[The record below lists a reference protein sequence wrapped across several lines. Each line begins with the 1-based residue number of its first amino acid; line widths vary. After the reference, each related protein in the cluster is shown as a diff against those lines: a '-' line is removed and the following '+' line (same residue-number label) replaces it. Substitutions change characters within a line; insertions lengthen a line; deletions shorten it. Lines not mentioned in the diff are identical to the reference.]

1 MKIILNKYPAIL
13 FRLNYIYDEKV
24 ILIAPSNKAK
34 KFDDSLKNGEH
45 KAKIIFLEDY
55 TLPNLVSSIRN
66 ISKEVEIESIIT
78 LCEEY
83 IEWAGSLNDHF
94 VEKNTVAVSN
104 VMFKDKFIMRSFL
117 QDVVKQPYF
126 RLLESKKDLE
136 KFWNATNS
144 KIAIIKPREGAACVG
159 IKKIKKNT
167 LLDDS
172 YFDGNYLIEEFINI
186 DKMITCDGFSLGES
200 IKRFFVHDN
209 VELLLESI
217 TSKGYYLL
225 RTSELYRDLD
235 LIKKAY
241 SECQKVL
248 KEFSVDKELT
258 PFHFEWFFDNS
269 KKCLVF
275 CEVGKRFGGGDIPD
289 LIEEAY
295 DIDILKEYW
304 QIISSN
310 DNLQDIN
317 FSEKINVPKKISA
330 TFAAYVQSGLV
341 ESIPSLDDLEW
352 ASRFYIGLK
361 VGEIVQKADNIIN
374 NSMVVRFTSENED
387 DFNKKL
393 KEINEIHK
401 KIKYFEDVKNL

>member
-159 IKKIKKNT
+159 IKKNQKK
-167 LLDDS
+167 
-172 YFDGNYLIEEFINI
+172 Y
-186 DKMITCDGFSLGES
+186 
-200 IKRFFVHDN
+200 
-209 VELLLESI
+209 
-217 TSKGYYLL
+217 
-225 RTSELYRDLD
+225 
-235 LIKKAY
+235 
-241 SECQKVL
+241 
-248 KEFSVDKELT
+248 
-258 PFHFEWFFDNS
+258 
-269 KKCLVF
+269 
-275 CEVGKRFGGGDIPD
+275 
-289 LIEEAY
+289 
-295 DIDILKEYW
+295 
-304 QIISSN
+304 II
-310 DNLQDIN
+310 
-317 FSEKINVPKKISA
+317 
-330 TFAAYVQSGLV
+330 G
-341 ESIPSLDDLEW
+341 
-352 ASRFYIGLK
+352 R
-361 VGEIVQKADNIIN
+361 
-374 NSMVVRFTSENED
+374 
-387 DFNKKL
+387 
-393 KEINEIHK
+393 
-401 KIKYFEDVKNL
+401 